1 MLSQKVGCG
10 QATTDLLIP
19 PQIKL
24 LDLIVEVAALY
35 VQHLG
40 SLRHIPVEFAEL
52 VLDE

>member
-1 MLSQKVGCG
+1 MGCG
-10 QATTDLLIP
+10 QATTDLHTSIP

-40 SLRHIPVEFAEL
+40 GLRHIPVEFAEL

>member
-1 MLSQKVGCG
+1 MS
-10 QATTDLLIP
+10 IP

-35 VQHLG
+35 VEYLG
-40 SLRHIPVEFAEL
+40 GLGDIPVKLAEL